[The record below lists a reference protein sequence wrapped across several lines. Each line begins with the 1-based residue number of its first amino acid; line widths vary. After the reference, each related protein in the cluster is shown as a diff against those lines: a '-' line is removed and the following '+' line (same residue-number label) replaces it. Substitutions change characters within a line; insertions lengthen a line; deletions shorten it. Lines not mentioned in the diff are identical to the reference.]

1 VATAKKPARAKG
13 AKTGKGAKS
22 EDVIEDAVVVE
33 KPAKPAKPK
42 VEGKPADTG
51 DTPKD
56 ETPKPAKPKSGFM
69 PMLVGGVL
77 SGAVGFGAASYYFMN
92 RPSDVEQNLAK
103 VQAALE
109 SQQTALKDVSAQVG
123 GLPDAVAGVKA
134 ESSDAI
140 AALATAT
147 GSKDD
152 ELSATLTDLASKLLD
167 IDTRLTALEKRP
179 VAEGGMTSEAAAAY
193 ERELQTM
200 RDLLATQRTDIE
212 KLAAEATAK
221 IEGVAQQAAEAEKS
235 AEETAKVT
243 AVKVAVA
250 QLQSALDN
258 GGAFEATVANLA
270 GAGVDIPPVLKDA
283 ATGGVPTL
291 LDLQESYPDAARAG
305 LAASIKATTGDGVG
319 DKIGAF
325 FRSQVGAR
333 SLEPHEGDDPDAVL
347 SRAEAA
353 LGSGDIAGVAALV
366 AALPEEGQAAMA
378 GWVSEAKTRLQ
389 AVEAVRALA
398 DGLNG
403 N

>member
-1 VATAKKPARAKG
+1 MATAKKPARGNGTKG
-13 AKTGKGAKS
+13 GKDAKS
-22 EDVIEDAVVVE
+22 KDLIEDAVVVE
-33 KPAKPAKPK
+33 KPAKPKEAK
-42 VEGKPADTG
+42 VEDKPAGANDA
-51 DTPKD
+51 PKD
-56 ETPKPAKPKSGFM
+56 ETPKSDKPKSVFI
-69 PMLVGGVL
+69 PMLLGGVL

-92 RPSDVEQNLAK
+92 RPSEVEQNLAK
-103 VQAALE
+103 VQATQE
-109 SQQTALKDVSAQVG
+109 NQQAALKDVTAQVS
-123 GLPDAVAGVKA
+123 GLPEAVAKA
-134 ESSDAI
+134 QT
-140 AALATAT
+140 ALADLSKVSN
-147 GSKDD
+147 SKD
-152 ELSATLTDLASKLLD
+152 ESLSAGLSDLAAKLQD
-167 IDTRLTALEKRP
+167 IDARLTTLEKRP

-200 RDLLATQRTDIE
+200 RDLLATQRADIE
-212 KLAAEATAK
+212 KLAAEATAR

-235 AEETAKVT
+235 AEQTAKAT

-270 GAGVDIPPVLKDA
+270 EAGVDVPLVLKDA
-283 ATGGVPTL
+283 AKGGVPTL
-291 LDLQESYPDAARAG
+291 LDLQETYPQAARAG
-305 LAASIKATTGDGVG
+305 LAASVKATTGDGVG

-333 SLEPHEGDDPDAVL
+333 SLAPREGDDPDAVL

-353 LGSGDIAGVAALV
+353 LGKGDIAGVIALV
-366 AALPEEGQAAMA
+366 GALPEEGQAAMA
-378 GWVSEAKTRLQ
+378 GWVKQAETRLQ

>member
-1 VATAKKPARAKG
+1 MATAKKPARAKG
-13 AKTGKGAKS
+13 AKS
-22 EDVIEDAVVVE
+22 EDVIEDAVIVE
-33 KPAKPAKPK
+33 KSAKSAKDK
-42 VEGKPADTG
+42 VEDKPADIG
-51 DTPKD
+51 DAPKG
-56 ETPKPAKPKSGFM
+56 ETPKPAKSKSGFM

-103 VQAALE
+103 VQATLE

-123 GLPDAVAGVKA
+123 GLPDAVAGVKTEA
-134 ESSDAI
+134 SDAV
-140 AALATAT
+140 AALATET

-152 ELSATLTDLASKLLD
+152 ELSATLADLAGRFQD
-167 IDTRLTALEKRP
+167 IDTRLTTLEKRP

-200 RDLLATQRTDIE
+200 RDLLATQRADIE

-305 LAASIKATTGDGVG
+305 LAASVKATTGDGVG

-333 SLEPHEGDDPDAVL
+333 SLEPREGDDPDAVL

-353 LGSGDIAGVAALV
+353 LGSGDIAGVIALV
-366 AALPEEGQAAMA
+366 AALPEEGQAAMS

-398 DGLNG
+398 NGLNG